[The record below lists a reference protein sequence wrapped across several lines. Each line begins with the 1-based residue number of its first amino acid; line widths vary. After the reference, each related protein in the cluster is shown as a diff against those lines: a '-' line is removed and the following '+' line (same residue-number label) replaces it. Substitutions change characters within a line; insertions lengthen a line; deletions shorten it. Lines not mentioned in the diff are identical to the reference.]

1 MSDLGQAA
9 RPLRRLELR
18 LVPRRFNR
26 VVNALAGDGA
36 RAPQTATG
44 RPGLPLEKSTR
55 RSKVEGDSPPWHWHS
70 CAMRDRDTPSL
81 PVGKL
86 PPEILARLLA
96 AAPVEDPRVLVGPG
110 VSLDCAVIDLGEQLL
125 VCKSDPVTF
134 ATDRLGDYLVR
145 VNANDLATT
154 GATPTWLLVTLL
166 LPENAADE
174 ALAERL
180 MGQIGDACRE
190 LGIALIG
197 GHTEI
202 TYDLDRP
209 VAVGALLGLVDRDHL
224 VTPRG
229 ARPGDRLLLTK
240 SVPIEATAILAREQ
254 SQRLGDALT
263 DADIARARDYL
274 NDPGIGVTRDARL
287 ALDAGRVTAMHDP
300 TEGGLAT
307 ALWELAQAS
316 GRGVRFDPAAVP
328 VTPLSA
334 QVCAAFGI
342 DPLTAI
348 ASGSLLLT
356 APTPDAGRIRA
367 ALEHEG
373 IPCTE
378 IGEVTEGP
386 PKVLQFAEAGWEPS
400 PLPERDGLA
409 RVFESAPETTG

>member
-1 MSDLGQAA
+1 M
-9 RPLRRLELR
+9 PETI
-18 LVPRRFNR
+18 NR
-26 VVNALAGDGA
+26 N
-36 RAPQTATG
+36 
-44 RPGLPLEKSTR
+44 
-55 RSKVEGDSPPWHWHS
+55 SPTQHWHS
-70 CAMRDRDTPSL
+70 NTMRDRNTPPL

-86 PPEILARLLA
+86 PPHLLARLLN
-96 AAPVEDPRVLVGPG
+96 AAPLDDPRVLLGPG
-110 VSLDCAVIDLGEQLL
+110 VGLDCAVIDLGEQLL

-134 ATDRLGDYLVR
+134 ATDQLGAYLVQ

-154 GATPTWLLVTLL
+154 GATPSWLLVTLL
-166 LPENAADE
+166 LPENEADE
-174 ALAERL
+174 AMAERL
-180 MGQIGDACRE
+180 MAQIGDTCRK
-190 LGIALIG
+190 LDIALVG

-202 TYDLDRP
+202 TYGLDRP
-209 VAVGALLGLVDRDHL
+209 VAVGALLGLVERDHL

-240 SVPIEATAILAREQ
+240 SVPIEATAILARER
-254 SQRLGDALT
+254 SERLGDVLT
-263 DADIARARDYL
+263 DADIAKAQGYL
-274 NDPGIGVTRDARL
+274 NDPGIGVTRDAQL

-316 GRGVRFDPAAVP
+316 RRGVRFDPAAVP

-334 QVCAAFGI
+334 QVCAAFAI

-348 ASGSLLLT
+348 ASGALLLT
-356 APTPDAGRIRA
+356 APAPDADRIRA
-367 ALEHEG
+367 ALEQEG

-386 PKVLQFAEAGWEPS
+386 PQVLQFGGSRSEPY

-409 RVFESAPETTG
+409 QVLASSPDSKGAEQWSALSLRRRGQPESSPTDGDLPDDYR

>member
-1 MSDLGQAA
+1 MPPVRLKAK
-9 RPLRRLELR
+9 PLMRGTRSR
-18 LVPRRFNR
+18 CIP
-26 VVNALAGDGA
+26 
-36 RAPQTATG
+36 TAEPID
-44 RPGLPLEKSTR
+44 R
-55 RSKVEGDSPPWHWHS
+55 DSPPSHWHS
-70 CAMRDRDTPSL
+70 NAMRDRDTPSL

-96 AAPVEDPRVLVGPG
+96 AAPVDDPRVLLGPG
-110 VSLDCAVIDLGEQLL
+110 VGLDCAVIDLGEKLL

-134 ATDRLGDYLVR
+134 ATDQLGAYLVQ

-154 GATPTWLLVTLL
+154 GATPSWLLVTLL

-174 ALAERL
+174 AMAERL

-190 LGIALIG
+190 LDIALVG

-202 TYDLDRP
+202 TYGLDRP
-209 VAVGALLGLVDRDHL
+209 VAVASLLGLVDRDRL

-229 ARPGDRLLLTK
+229 AQPGDRLLLTK
-240 SVPIEATAILAREQ
+240 SVPIEATAILARERPE
-254 SQRLGDALT
+254 RLGDLLT
-263 DADIARARDYL
+263 KADIAEAQGYL
-274 NDPGIGVTRDARL
+274 NDPGIGVTRDARI

-300 TEGGLAT
+300 TEGGLAA

-316 GRGVRFDPAAVP
+316 GRGLRFDPAAVP

-334 QVCAAFGI
+334 RVCAAFSI

-356 APTPDAGRIRA
+356 APSRDVELIRA
-367 ALEHEG
+367 ALEEQG

-378 IGEVTEGP
+378 IGDVTDGP
-386 PKVLQFAEAGWEPS
+386 PRVLRRTRSGWEPY

-409 RVFESAPETTG
+409 RVFESEPDARG

>member
-1 MSDLGQAA
+1 
-9 RPLRRLELR
+9 
-18 LVPRRFNR
+18 
-26 VVNALAGDGA
+26 
-36 RAPQTATG
+36 
-44 RPGLPLEKSTR
+44 
-55 RSKVEGDSPPWHWHS
+55 
-70 CAMRDRDTPSL
+70 MRDRDTSSL

-96 AAPVEDPRVLVGPG
+96 SAPVEDPRLLVGPG
-110 VSLDCAVIDLGEQLL
+110 VGLDCAVIDLGEQLL

-154 GATPTWLLVTLL
+154 GAIPSWLLVTLL
-166 LPENAADE
+166 LPENATDE
-174 ALAERL
+174 PLAERL
-180 MGQIGDACRE
+180 IGEIGDACRE

-202 TYDLDRP
+202 TYGLDRP
-209 VAVGALLGLVDRDHL
+209 VAVGTLLGLVERDRL

-240 SVPIEATAILAREQ
+240 SVPIEATAILARER
-254 SQRLGDALT
+254 SDVLKSFLT
-263 DADIARARDYL
+263 DVDFAKTRGYL
-274 NDPGIGVTRDARL
+274 SDPGIGVTRDARL
-287 ALDAGRVTAMHDP
+287 ALDAGRVMAMHDP

-316 GRGVRFDPAAVP
+316 GRELRFDPAAVP

-334 QVCAAFGI
+334 QVCAAFAI

-348 ASGSLLLT
+348 ASGALLLT
-356 APTPDAGRIRA
+356 APVPDAGRICA
-367 ALEHEG
+367 ALEQEG
-373 IPCTE
+373 VQCTE

-386 PKVLQFAEAGWEPS
+386 PRVLQFAGSGWEPS

-409 RVFESAPETTG
+409 RVFESAQEATG

>member
-1 MSDLGQAA
+1 
-9 RPLRRLELR
+9 
-18 LVPRRFNR
+18 
-26 VVNALAGDGA
+26 
-36 RAPQTATG
+36 
-44 RPGLPLEKSTR
+44 
-55 RSKVEGDSPPWHWHS
+55 
-70 CAMRDRDTPSL
+70 MRDRDTPSL

-96 AAPVEDPRVLVGPG
+96 AAPVDDPRVLLGPG
-110 VSLDCAVIDLGEQLL
+110 VGLDCAVIDLGEKLL

-134 ATDRLGDYLVR
+134 ATDQLGAYLVQ

-154 GATPTWLLVTLL
+154 GATPSWLLVTLL

-174 ALAERL
+174 AMAERL
-180 MGQIGDACRE
+180 MAQIGDACRE
-190 LGIALIG
+190 LGIALVG

-202 TYDLDRP
+202 TYGLDRP
-209 VAVGALLGLVDRDHL
+209 VAVGALLGLVDRDRL

-240 SVPIEATAILAREQ
+240 SVPIEATAILARER
-254 SQRLGDALT
+254 SERLRDLLSV
-263 DADIARARDYL
+263 ADIAEAQGYL
-274 NDPGIGVTRDARL
+274 KDPGIGVTRDARL

-300 TEGGLAT
+300 TEGGLAA

-328 VTPLSA
+328 VTPLSGR
-334 QVCAAFGI
+334 VCAAFSI

-356 APTPDAGRIRA
+356 APSRDVELICP
-367 ALEHEG
+367 ALEEQG

-386 PKVLQFAEAGWEPS
+386 PRVLQRTRSGWEPY

-409 RVFESAPETTG
+409 RVFESEPDARV